1 MKTEQKIKFEELF
14 ELFPDAVVLVDISTQ
29 LPVKYN
35 KVAYTQ
41 LEYEKNEFQNIPIS
55 EYEVLEKPEEIEQ
68 HIKNILKTGR
78 DDFVTQHK
86 TKYGKVLDI
95 RVTVL
100 LNLIEDKPHF
110 LCVFRDITKEKKL
123 EREIQD
129 KEKRFSDVAE
139 ASGEYIWELDAN
151 GEYIFLTKPFEDMV
165 GYTIEE
171 SLGKTPFSFMP
182 QDEAIRV
189 GDYFMNQVAPQGIA
203 FRGLIHKSITKNG
216 DIIWQ
221 QINGLPMFDQNG
233 SIIGYRGAGLD
244 ITSAKNA
251 QDELENAKAKAESAN
266 KAKTEFLANVSH
278 EIRTPMNA
286 IIGLGDI
293 LDDMLSDTKQKE
305 ILHKINSSSKMLLG
319 IINDIL
325 DYSKIE
331 AGKLELENNH
341 FNIEDILS
349 QLKVMFE
356 ERASKKGLELYFH
369 LKGESIGLIFGDEL
383 RLTQVLTNL
392 LSNAIKFTHSGNV
405 TLTIELLQIT
415 NNEKAKISF
424 SIEDSGIGMNSTQL
438 SKLFK
443 PFSQA
448 DSSTTRKY
456 GGTGLGLVIS
466 KNIVKAMGGNIQVW
480 SQEKVGTKFDFTLD
494 FNLASCEVNQDI
506 INDKFK
512 KVLIVDDQEISREVL
527 KDMLTRFGCSFDEA
541 SNGLEAIELIRNED
555 SKDKPYDI
563 LLIDWN
569 MPLLNGVKTIEK
581 LQDMYSKQE
590 LKSKIPTVFMIS
602 AYSKED
608 IDLEKIKIDCFIS
621 KPVTP
626 SSLFD
631 AMVNAKGTNLKQI
644 DNIKASNTPDLSGLH
659 ILIVEDNEINQEVV
673 SLMLKKVGISYD
685 IASNGK
691 EGVEKFLED
700 EHKFDIILMDLQMPI
715 MGGYEATQKIRQF
728 NKKVPI
734 VALTAAAMIEDK
746 EKSFQMGMN
755 EHISKPIDKNEL
767 YKVISQLSHIKIA
780 YQDTKKGSKEVLD
793 TKYLEEN
800 ITSQELINSLLQK
813 FKTQLVS
820 GEFAN
825 IVDILKE
832 NDSQASEKIHSL
844 KGVSGNIGAFE
855 LCDIL
860 TSIDSKFKKHEE
872 ISDSDIEKLRVAKEK
887 LLQSL
892 NNIKDSEIVNDDY
905 QKLSTAELIELLQKA
920 KQMLLDGI
928 LIEDDIINALYGNLT
943 DIVTK
948 DELLQWKEYIQEYEF
963 DEALKIMQGWEI

>member
-1 MKTEQKIKFEELF
+1 VYLGILQKK
-14 ELFPDAVVLVDISTQ
+14 
-29 LPVKYN
+29 
-35 KVAYTQ
+35 
-41 LEYEKNEFQNIPIS
+41 
-55 EYEVLEKPEEIEQ
+55 
-68 HIKNILKTGR
+68 
-78 DDFVTQHK
+78 
-86 TKYGKVLDI
+86 
-95 RVTVL
+95 
-100 LNLIEDKPHF
+100 
-110 LCVFRDITKEKKL
+110 KKL

-139 ASGEYIWELDAN
+139 ASGEYIWELNAN
-151 GEYIFLTKPFEDMV
+151 GEYIFLTKPFEDML

-182 QDEAIRV
+182 QDEEIRV
-189 GDYFMNQVAPQGIA
+189 GDYFMNQVAPQGIP

-216 DIIWQ
+216 EIIWQ
-221 QINGLPMFDQNG
+221 QVNGLPMFDQNG
-233 SIIGYRGAGLD
+233 SIVGYRGAGLD

-251 QDELENAKAKAESAN
+251 QDELENAKAKAESAS
-266 KAKTEFLANVSH
+266 KAKTEFLANMSH

-331 AGKLELENNH
+331 AGKLELENNN

-369 LKGESIGLIFGDEL
+369 LKGEKVGLIFGDEL

-405 TLTIELLQIT
+405 TLKIELIQIT

-424 SIEDSGIGMNSTQL
+424 SIEDSGIGMNTEQL
-438 SKLFK
+438 NKLFK

-466 KNIVKAMGGNIQVW
+466 KNIVKAMGGNIEVW
-480 SQEKVGTKFDFTLD
+480 SQEKVGTRFYFTLD
-494 FNLASCEVNQDI
+494 FNLASCEFNQNI
-506 INDKFK
+506 QNNTFQ

-527 KDMLTRFGCSFDEA
+527 KDMLNRFGCSFDEA
-541 SNGLEAIELIRNED
+541 SNGLEAIELIRAED

-581 LQDMYSKQE
+581 LQDMYNQKE
-590 LKSKIPTVFMIS
+590 LKAKIPTIFMIS

-631 AMVNAKGTNLKQI
+631 AMVDAKGGNLKSI
-644 DNIKASNTPDLSGLH
+644 DTLKTANTPNLSGLH

-673 SLMLKKVGISYD
+673 SLMLKKVGISYE

-728 NKKVPI
+728 NKKIPI
-734 VALTAAAMIEDK
+734 VALTAAAMVEDK

-767 YKVISQLSHIKIA
+767 YRVISQLSHIKIA
-780 YQDTKKGSKEVLD
+780 YQDTKKDSKEVLD

-800 ITSQELINSLLQK
+800 ITSQKLINSLLQK

-820 GEFAN
+820 GEFEN
-825 IVDILKE
+825 IVDILKAKE
-832 NDSQASEKIHSL
+832 AQASEKVHSL

-872 ISDSDIEKLRVAKEK
+872 ISDSDIEKLRVAKER
-887 LLQSL
+887 LLQLL
-892 NNIKDSEIVNDDY
+892 NNIKDSDIVNDDY
-905 QKLSTAELIELLQKA
+905 QKLSTIEMIELLEKA

-928 LIEDDIINALYGNLT
+928 LIEDDVIRTLYGNLT
-943 DIVTK
+943 TIIPS

-963 DEALKIMQGWEI
+963 DEAFKIMQGWKI